1 MGLAAMPPRRASI
14 IMALLTLP
22 VMLPP
27 LVLAVALLSFYV
39 SVGLKL
45 GLVTVILSHVLFTQP
60 FVILIVHARMVNF
73 DYARGRER
81 ARSRRQPAA
90 APFSP

>member
-1 MGLAAMPPRRASI
+1 M
-14 IMALLTLP
+14 LTLP

-27 LVLAVALLSFYV
+27 LVLAVALLSFFV

-45 GLVTVILSHVLFTQP
+45 GLLTVIISHVLFTQP

-73 DYARGRER
+73 DYRAWSKARAISAP
-81 ARSRRQPAA
+81 ARCR
-90 APFSP
+90 PFSP